1 MTDYTTDLIDR
12 LATPDQ
18 TGLDPALLIPLLRLL
33 ASGNPVEV
41 TTLATTAGR
50 TIEETRAQLA
60 RDCPIFGVSG
70 ISRIFS
76 VSVLL
81 RLACDRRT

>member
-33 ASGNPVEV
+33 ASGKPVEV
-41 TTLATTAGR
+41 TTQSAAGGRVTARRAAGGR
-50 TIEETRAQLA
+50 PR
-60 RDCPIFGVSG
+60 
-70 ISRIFS
+70 
-76 VSVLL
+76 
-81 RLACDRRT
+81 